1 GIQAFSAQ
9 DCSDPTNVGG
19 GVSLC
24 QNTQFRL
31 HRKSPTPRPI
41 RQFGRRR
48 RRGRNCGRP
57 PASLRTSPGG
67 TVRFRFFVLHDHVM
81 VVLRPCEAKLSG
93 LRCLTIIGTEG
104 HVGKVVRVIGG
115 GPSRARVAASTLRK
129 AAVMAGIGQ
138 GRRSVE
144 AGGWRGGK
152 RARLLVSLRRWR
164 GRGDWR

>member
-1 GIQAFSAQ
+1 MSHHHWHGG
-9 DCSDPTNVGG
+9 DPTNVGG

-31 HRKSPTPRPI
+31 RRKSPTPRPI

-48 RRGRNCGRP
+48 RRGRHCGRP

-104 HVGKVVRVIGG
+104 IVITCT
-115 GPSRARVAASTLRK
+115 PASLRRAASTRLMWPARIVCTTTVLRDSSISRRY
-129 AAVMAGIGQ
+129 ASPVFAQVGNFRLPLSQIVGIN
-138 GRRSVE
+138 
-144 AGGWRGGK
+144 
-152 RARLLVSLRRWR
+152 
-164 GRGDWR
+164 